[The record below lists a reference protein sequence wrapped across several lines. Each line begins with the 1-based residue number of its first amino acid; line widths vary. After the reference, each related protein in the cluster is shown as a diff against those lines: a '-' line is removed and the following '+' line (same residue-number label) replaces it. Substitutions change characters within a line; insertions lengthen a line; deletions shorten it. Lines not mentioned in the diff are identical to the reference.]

1 MMNDIRYDSIHV
13 ILVDQN
19 LSMRRLMRSSLNTI
33 GFEHVTECRNV
44 ENMLEVLAE
53 DDADLL
59 ILDLDTETERVCQEI
74 KNIRSGSSGNNPFV
88 VIIALTWLP
97 EKDVVHL
104 TLTSGTDDVV
114 TKPVST
120 KVLMERVGNL
130 VQNRKKFV
138 VTTTY
143 IGPERRTAERQ
154 NENDLPS
161 IDAPN
166 TLRAKAVGDETATA
180 SRNRIAE
187 TMHLVKTQKVYRIAA
202 QIGTKTVILIE
213 RAEKFRNT
221 PVPRDRLHEIS
232 ELVGALNEH
241 VTAQKLDDYSGIAT
255 SMASVMENILNT
267 VVPSPKQ
274 LEVLRLHSRAISAS
288 IIGDDSASQLITK
301 ALQATSALVKK
312 QTAKVDKAS

>member
-1 MMNDIRYDSIHV
+1 MKDVRYESAHV

-33 GFEHVTECRNV
+33 GFKRITECRNM
-44 ENMLEVLAE
+44 EDMLAVLAE
-53 DDADLL
+53 EDTDLL
-59 ILDLDTETERVCQEI
+59 ILDLDTETERVCQVI
-74 KNIRSGSSGNNPFV
+74 KNIRGGGGGDNPFV

-120 KVLMERVGNL
+120 KVLMERVENL
-130 VQNRKKFV
+130 VQNRKQFV
-138 VTTTY
+138 VTTSY
-143 IGPERRTAERQ
+143 IGPERRSADRRSD
-154 NENDLPS
+154 NDLPS
-161 IDAPN
+161 IDVPN
-166 TLRAKAVGDETATA
+166 TLRAKATGDESAIV
-180 SRNRIAE
+180 SKNRIAE
-187 TMHLVKTQKVYRIAA
+187 TVQQVKTQKVYRIAS

-241 VTAQKLDDYSGIAT
+241 VTAENLVDYSGIST
-255 SMASVMENILNT
+255 SMASVMENILNA
-267 VVPSPKQ
+267 VVPSPRQ
-274 LEVLRLHSRAISAS
+274 LEVLRIHSQAVSAS
-288 IIGDDSASQLITK
+288 IIGDGAASQLITK
-301 ALQATSALVKK
+301 ALQATSELVKK
-312 QTAKVDKAS
+312 QTAKVGKAS

>member
-1 MMNDIRYDSIHV
+1 MMKDIRYEGV
-13 ILVDQN
+13 QVVLVDQN
-19 LSMRRLMRSSLNTI
+19 LSMRRLMRSSLNTV
-33 GFEHVTECRNV
+33 GFQRVTECRNI
-44 ENMLEVLAE
+44 ENLLEVLAE
-53 DDADLL
+53 EDVDLL

-74 KNIRSGSSGNNPFV
+74 KNIRSGNVGSNPFV

-120 KVLMERVGNL
+120 KVLIERVGNL
-130 VQNRKKFV
+130 VQNRKQFV

-143 IGPERRTAERQ
+143 IGPERRTSDRQ

-166 TLRAKAVGDETATA
+166 TLRAKAVGDESATA

-187 TMHLVKTQKVYRIAA
+187 TMLMVKTQKVYRIAN

-221 PVPRDRLHEIS
+221 PVPRERLHEIS

-241 VTAQKLDDYSGIAT
+241 VTSQNLEDYSGITT

-274 LEVLRLHSRAISAS
+274 LEVLRIHSRAISAS

-301 ALQATSALVKK
+301 ALQATSELVNK
-312 QTAKVDKAS
+312 QSAKVDKAS